1 MESRRAY
8 RLKKFF
14 RTIAA
19 CVCTSSEQHDA
30 LCLSSKLCAA
40 LLAGRMCFVVLAAQ
54 ALYVG
59 SGRNEYANALSGHY
73 LQL

>member
-1 MESRRAY
+1 
-8 RLKKFF
+8 
-14 RTIAA
+14 
-19 CVCTSSEQHDA
+19 VCTSSEQHDA